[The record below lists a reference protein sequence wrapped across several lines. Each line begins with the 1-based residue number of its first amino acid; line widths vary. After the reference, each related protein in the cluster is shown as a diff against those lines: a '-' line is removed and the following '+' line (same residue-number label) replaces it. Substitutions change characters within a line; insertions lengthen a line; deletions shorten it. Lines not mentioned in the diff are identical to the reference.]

1 MKRTFLSLAVAA
13 LMATTACSSNDSTTA
28 ASDVTAPTD
37 PTSAPANDGMG
48 TTNTDSS
55 GASTNTAMPADSGMA
70 AGGSAMADPNGP
82 TAPHATDA
90 EFMKS
95 AAASD
100 QNEIQLSKLALEKGM
115 VKDHANMMIKDHTKS
130 TSDLKP
136 LAQKKNVTLPADMD
150 AEHKAIA
157 ATMGKLSGKEFE
169 TKYMDQMRIDHQKT
183 LNTLVAHQKMTKD
196 TELQGF
202 ITKVQPVVQ
211 SHLNMFTQHSKGAM

>member
-1 MKRTFLSLAVAA
+1 MS
-13 LMATTACSSNDSTTA
+13 
-28 ASDVTAPTD
+28 
-37 PTSAPANDGMG
+37 
-48 TTNTDSS
+48 
-55 GASTNTAMPADSGMA
+55 ADSGMA
-70 AGGSAMADPNGP
+70 AGGGAAMANPNGP

-100 QNEIQLSKLALEKGM
+100 QNEIQLSKLALEKGVTGM
-115 VKDHANMMIKDHTKS
+115 VKDHANMMIKDHTTS
-130 TSDLKP
+130 TSNLKP
-136 LAQKKNVTLPADMD
+136 IAQKKNVTLPADMD

-157 ATMGKLSGKEFE
+157 ASMRKLSGKEFE
-169 TKYMDQMRIDHQKT
+169 TKYMDQMRVDHQKT

-196 TELQGF
+196 TDVQGF